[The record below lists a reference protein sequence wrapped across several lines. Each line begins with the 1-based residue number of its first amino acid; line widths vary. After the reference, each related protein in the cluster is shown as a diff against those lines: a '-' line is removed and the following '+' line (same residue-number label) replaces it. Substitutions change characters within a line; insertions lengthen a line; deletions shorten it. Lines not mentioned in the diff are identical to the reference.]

1 MAQWVQEGNK
11 QLATLPKSWALQYN
25 VGCPPT
31 KSHDIPM
38 PKPAGGSREGRILR
52 QTAEKIEGYRMVT
65 TPEFRQNCFRGK
77 HASIEY
83 LPHPSVLADE
93 TSAKAW
99 MQKFSRASERNIAH
113 VPEQAL
119 CFCDGMPLLVSFQ
132 DSHM

>member
-1 MAQWVQEGNK
+1 MAQWK
-11 QLATLPKSWALQYN
+11 QPKDQKLATSAKSWALQYT
-25 VGCPPT
+25 VGLKPL
-31 KSHDIPM
+31 KSHAIPM

-65 TPEFRQNCFRGK
+65 TPEFRENCIIGK
-77 HASIEY
+77 NASIEY

>member
-1 MAQWVQEGNK
+1 MAQRGRSRDDCV
-11 QLATLPKSWALQYN
+11 ATSAKSWALQYN
-25 VGCPPT
+25 VGF
-31 KSHDIPM
+31 KNEKNHVIPM

-52 QTAEKIEGYRMVT
+52 QTTEKIEGYRMVT

>member
-1 MAQWVQEGNK
+1 MAQWNQDRK
-11 QLATLPKSWALQYN
+11 KKLATLPKSWALQYN
-25 VGCPPT
+25 CGI
-31 KSHDIPM
+31 KGSRYHHIPM
-38 PKPAGGSREGRILR
+38 PKAAGGPREGRILR

-83 LPHPSVLADE
+83 LPHPSVLADA
-93 TSAKAW
+93 TTAKAW

>member
-1 MAQWVQEGNK
+1 MAQWNQDHNK
-11 QLATLPKSWALQYN
+11 KLATSAKSWALQYN
-25 VGCPPT
+25 CGI
-31 KSHDIPM
+31 KGSRYHHIPM
-38 PKPAGGSREGRILR
+38 PKAAGGPREGRILR
-52 QTAEKIEGYRMVT
+52 QTAEKIEGYRTVT

-83 LPHPSVLADE
+83 LPHPSVLADK
-93 TSAKAW
+93 TTANAW